1 VYQADPYIT
10 VSRALITCLLIGG
23 AIFSVN
29 LAYLLFVKGIGQ
41 SSDQL
46 EINIWGASISPG
58 SVGTAFL
65 AIAIVFIVAA
75 IKAKPIFRYSSS
87 GGKSGS
93 PTPSSN
99 GDNGPTETVVMGRPK
114 IF

>member
-1 VYQADPYIT
+1 MAYQADPYIT

-65 AIAIVFIVAA
+65 AIAVVFIYAA
-75 IKAKPIFRYSSS
+75 VKSKPIFRYSRG
-87 GGKSGS
+87 GGKAGGS
-93 PTPSSN
+93 KPTSTE
-99 GDNGPTETVVMGRPK
+99 DPTENVVMGRPK

>member
-1 VYQADPYIT
+1 MAYQPDAYIT

-29 LAYLLFVKGIGQ
+29 LAYLLFIKGIGQ
-41 SSDQL
+41 SGDQL
-46 EINIWGASISPG
+46 EINIWGATISPG

-65 AIAIVFIVAA
+65 AIAIVFIIAA
-75 IKAKPIFRYSSS
+75 VKSKPVFRYSSG
-87 GGKSGS
+87 GGKSGGS
-93 PTPSSN
+93 KPT
-99 GDNGPTETVVMGRPK
+99 GDDGPVENVVMGRRK